1 MRSLRRLSFA
11 ALVAGLGF
19 LVVQTAD
26 QSAGAADPPQKLK
39 QKLKQEA
46 KKKAEEE
53 ARKAEEAKKAEEA
66 RATDEARKKAAE
78 EEKRTAAAKKAAS
91 ASKLDA
97 IAIAALI
104 DKHIDAKL
112 AAEKITPSAECTDA
126 EFLRRA
132 YLDVT
137 GVIPTADQAKAFL
150 DDKSSG
156 KRAKLI
162 DTLLD
167 DPNYGRKHA
176 DIWLGKL
183 FPKDSDNRFVQPGPF
198 HEWLKGE
205 FNKNTPWDQFV
216 STLVS
221 ATGTVDEHPEVTFFL
236 ANRSIDKLTD
246 ATTQHFLGVRLGCA
260 QCHNHPFAPT
270 KQAEYWGM
278 AAFFSKV
285 AADRPKNANK
295 GGDNTQLGVK
305 EGAGPTRAKDFV
317 PESAK
322 KVSAKFLG
330 GPEPKLDAKAPYRP
344 ELAKWMTAPTNPYF
358 ARAAVNRTWAM
369 LFGNGIVDPV
379 DDLIDRNKP
388 SHPELLDDLAKQFVA
403 SGYDQ
408 KHLIRAICLSRAYQR
423 SAKPTGSN
431 KGDDQLFSHMAVK
444 QMTAYELFDSLTAVL
459 GGDKGGKP
467 DARKGAD
474 NPKRG
479 PATERDRFAAFYTAG
494 AEEVNPTE
502 FEAGIPQMLRIM
514 NSKNGPITAT
524 ARQLAGKLPPTE
536 AIEKLYL
543 TALARRPT
551 ADETKQLTAHLAKNP
566 ADGYADV
573 LWAVVNSSE
582 FSMIR

>member
-1 MRSLRRLSFA
+1 MLHRVVPHGVPGHAFLRRLSFA

-78 EEKRTAAAKKAAS
+78 EERRIAAAKKAAA

-97 IAIAALI
+97 VALAALI

-112 AAEKITPSAECTDA
+112 VAEKITPSADCTDA
-126 EFLRRA
+126 EYLRRA

-260 QCHNHPFAPT
+260 SATTTRSPRPSRPNTGAWPRSSARWPPT
-270 KQAEYWGM
+270 G
-278 AAFFSKV
+278 
-285 AADRPKNANK
+285 RR
-295 GGDNTQLGVK
+295 T
-305 EGAGPTRAKDFV
+305 PTR
-317 PESAK
+317 
-322 KVSAKFLG
+322 G
-330 GPEPKLDAKAPYRP
+330 RT
-344 ELAKWMTAPTNPYF
+344 TA
-358 ARAAVNRTWAM
+358 
-369 LFGNGIVDPV
+369 
-379 DDLIDRNKP
+379 
-388 SHPELLDDLAKQFVA
+388 
-403 SGYDQ
+403 
-408 KHLIRAICLSRAYQR
+408 
-423 SAKPTGSN
+423 
-431 KGDDQLFSHMAVK
+431 
-444 QMTAYELFDSLTAVL
+444 
-459 GGDKGGKP
+459 
-467 DARKGAD
+467 
-474 NPKRG
+474 
-479 PATERDRFAAFYTAG
+479 
-494 AEEVNPTE
+494 
-502 FEAGIPQMLRIM
+502 
-514 NSKNGPITAT
+514 NS
-524 ARQLAGKLPPTE
+524 E
-536 AIEKLYL
+536 
-543 TALARRPT
+543 
-551 ADETKQLTAHLAKNP
+551 
-566 ADGYADV
+566 
-573 LWAVVNSSE
+573 
-582 FSMIR
+582 

>member
-26 QSAGAADPPQKLK
+26 QTAVAADPPQKLK

-46 KKKAEEE
+46 KKKAEE
-53 ARKAEEAKKAEEA
+53 ARKAEEAKRAEEA
-66 RATDEARKKAAE
+66 KAAEEAKKKAAE
-78 EEKRTAAAKKAAS
+78 EEKRIAAAKKAAS
-91 ASKLDA
+91 ASRLDA
-97 IAIAALI
+97 TALAAVI

-112 AAEKITPSAECTDA
+112 AAEKITPSAGCTDA

-150 DDKSSG
+150 DDKSAD
-156 KRAKLI
+156 KRARLI
-162 DTLLD
+162 DALLD

-176 DIWLGKL
+176 DIWLAKL

-216 STLVS
+216 SGLVS

-285 AADRPKNANK
+285 SAERPKNPNK
-295 GGDNTQLGVK
+295 GGDNDKLGVH
-305 EGAGPTRAKDFV
+305 EGKVPSKAKDFF

-330 GPEPKLDAKAPYRP
+330 GPEPKLSAAEPYRP
-344 ELAKWMTAPTNPYF
+344 ELAKWMTSPTNPYF
-358 ARAAVNRTWAM
+358 AKAAVNRTWAV

-388 SHPELLDDLAKQFVA
+388 SHPELLDHLAKQFVA

-423 SAKPTGSN
+423 SAKPNESN
-431 KGDDQLFSHMAVK
+431 RADDQLFSHLAVK
-444 QMTAYELFDSLTAVL
+444 QMSAYELFDSLTVVI

-467 DARKGAD
+467 DGKKGD

-479 PATERDRFAAFYTAG
+479 PATERERFAAFYTAG

-514 NSKNGPITAT
+514 NAKNGPITAT
-524 ARQLAGKLPPTE
+524 AKQLAGKLPPAE
-536 AIEKLYL
+536 AIERLYL

-551 ADETKQLTAHLAKNP
+551 ADETKRLTEHVKANP
-566 ADGYADV
+566 TDGYADV
-573 LWAVVNSSE
+573 LWALINSSE